1 VEFVLRTSTFAA
13 AFSAATF
20 SAAAFYTFFA
30 FAFASPAALVSA
42 AAFEFPPQVSSKTI
56 LFYS

>member
-13 AFSAATF
+13 AFSAVTF
-20 SAAAFYTFFA
+20 SAAAFFA